1 MSEMPSNKEN
11 SIELKHVKLPPV
23 LKDIKSEVVLTE
35 AQLQELE
42 NKATF
47 KLKPDLREFLKY
59 YSGVYFQRRM
69 NKHLPYLDFVI
80 PNRHGMKIIRGGLA
94 GVNKIDESGDFHL
107 GLFDYD
113 LAGTRKPILTFG
125 SHAALHYLFVSES
138 GDIWYAYVREFDEDG
153 KKYIKVA
160 NSFNDFLTILQIRKD
175 FIDSFLKEYPERQAD
190 IQWMIDEEN
199 GIFNDEEEDED
210 EDY

>member
-1 MSEMPSNKEN
+1 MSEMPINKEN

-35 AQLQELE
+35 QQLQELE
-42 NKATF
+42 KIATF

-94 GVNKIDESGDFHL
+94 GIGEIEKKDDGFWLDTTNNLDGSK
-107 GLFDYD
+107 
-113 LAGTRKPILTFG
+113 KPPMFKFA
-125 SHAALHYLFVSES
+125 SHAGLYYIYVSPD
-138 GDIWYAYVREFDEDG
+138 GAIFYAYSWEYDRDNQKF
-153 KKYIKVA
+153 IKVA
-160 NSFNDFLTILQIRKD
+160 DTFNDFLGILQTQKN
-175 FIDSFLKEYPERQAD
+175 FIDSFLKEYPGRQAD
-190 IQWMIDEEN
+190 IQWKIDEEN
-199 GIFNDEEEDED
+199 GIFDDEEEDED
-210 EDY
+210 Y